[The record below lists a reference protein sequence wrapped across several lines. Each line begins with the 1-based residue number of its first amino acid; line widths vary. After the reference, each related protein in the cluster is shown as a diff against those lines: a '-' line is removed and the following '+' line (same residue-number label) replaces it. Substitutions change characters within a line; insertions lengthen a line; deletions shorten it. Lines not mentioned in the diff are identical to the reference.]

1 MTLEEIRREIDGIDA
16 QLLPLLQ
23 RRMDCAKQVADY
35 KAAHGLPVF
44 NAAREEQILERVA
57 AQAGE
62 YSGEARL
69 FYATL
74 MEMSRALQHRR
85 MQDSRA
91 LRKEIAAAPR
101 ELPPVRRVA
110 CQGAAGAYSHEAALR
125 LFPQAEPCFYA
136 SFGDVVRAVEAGDVD
151 LGLLPVENSS
161 AGSVSEVYGLILE
174 HRFFIAAATT
184 LRVRHCLA
192 APPSA
197 DPARI
202 RDVYSHRQ
210 ALAQCSQ
217 FLARHGYVPQPYSNT
232 AAAAKM
238 AAERGGDLAVI
249 CSEQAAETHGLRI
262 LERGIQNS
270 SGNRTRFIAISRTLT
285 IPDDA
290 QKISLCFS
298 LPHTTGS
305 LYHVLARFAVA
316 GLNLTKI
323 ESRPISSEGRLFE
336 YDFYLDFTGNL
347 REEPT
352 LEFIASL
359 QAELP
364 DFSFLGNYREQE
376 EPAEALQFQKV
387 APPRQIETLAAL
399 ASKIWH
405 EHYTPLLGAAQVD
418 YMVEKF
424 QSAPA
429 LAHQMEHEGY
439 TYYLLLLDGV
449 PAGFMGF
456 RPEPGKMF
464 LSKLYVD
471 RPYRRRHLA
480 ARALAFLREICRG
493 QGLTEIYLTVNRH
506 NDGSIA
512 AYRKLGFSVAREEK
526 ADIGNGFYMDD
537 YIMSLDV

>member
-1 MTLEEIRREIDGIDA
+1 M
-16 QLLPLLQ
+16 
-23 RRMDCAKQVADY
+23 
-35 KAAHGLPVF
+35 
-44 NAAREEQILERVA
+44 
-57 AQAGE
+57 
-62 YSGEARL
+62 
-69 FYATL
+69 
-74 MEMSRALQHRR
+74 
-85 MQDSRA
+85 
-91 LRKEIAAAPR
+91 
-101 ELPPVRRVA
+101 
-110 CQGAAGAYSHEAALR
+110 
-125 LFPQAEPCFYA
+125 
-136 SFGDVVRAVEAGDVD
+136 
-151 LGLLPVENSS
+151 ENSS

-449 PAGFMGF
+449 PALYGLPAGAGEDVPQQAVCGPAIPQAAFGRARPGFFAGDLP
-456 RPEPGKMF
+456 RAGPDGDLPHSEPAQRRLHRRLPQAGVLCGARGKGGYRQRI
-464 LSKLYVD
+464 LYGRLHHV
-471 RPYRRRHLA
+471 P
-480 ARALAFLREICRG
+480 
-493 QGLTEIYLTVNRH
+493 
-506 NDGSIA
+506 
-512 AYRKLGFSVAREEK
+512 
-526 ADIGNGFYMDD
+526 
-537 YIMSLDV
+537 